1 MTPKGKCD
9 ELIDKYRGL
18 VTIWDCYN
26 DAPILDEDII
36 KDCKQCALI
45 VVDEMLVE
53 IEMMKLLKELK
64 STKRYLSFW
73 QQVKDEINNL

>member
-1 MTPKGKCD
+1 MTPKEKSQ
-9 ELIDKYRGL
+9 ELIEKY
-18 VTIWDCYN
+18 CQ
-26 DAPILDEDII
+26 ILFGDEQIVNI
-36 KDCKQCALI
+36 THPKKCALI
-45 VVDEMLVE
+45 AVDEMLVE